1 MTASGRYELL
11 AQCLVM
17 FCAFVPFFAFKE
29 LEEMMGPDES
39 PEPVLE
45 ASGCGAR
52 SIPPGTGDSE
62 EIMTSER
69 FMDTRADDEHEHRN
83 VLRATN
89 KCQRPPHGGRVLGEP
104 SRHVSETS

>member
-52 SIPPGTGDSE
+52 SIPPGDRQQRGDH
-62 EIMTSER
+62 
-69 FMDTRADDEHEHRN
+69 DPRALDGH
-83 VLRATN
+83 
-89 KCQRPPHGGRVLGEP
+89 P
-104 SRHVSETS
+104 S